1 MTASIDVDDV
11 AGSLNFNA
19 LEDVVGALSVSGSDS
34 LTSFSAN
41 ALRSISGDVFLSSMD
56 TIDSLRFPSLVSIGG
71 TLDVTLE
78 FLDELEFASLVDV
91 DRVLIE
97 NNIRLTRL
105 VFSSLA
111 QVGSGDVGDT
121 FTLRNSASALAAGD
135 TFRVL
140 MPATPAIVDGTIV
153 ITDNRRITAE
163 AALAVAAKLD
173 NSASG
178 FAAPTVTN
186 NRP

>member
-1 MTASIDVDDV
+1 MD
-11 AGSLNFNA
+11 A
-19 LEDVVGALSVSGSDS
+19 L
-34 LTSFSAN
+34 
-41 ALRSISGDVFLSSMD
+41 D
-56 TIDSLRFPSLVSIGG
+56 TLRFPSLVLVGG
-71 TLDVTLE
+71 TIDVTLDL
-78 FLDELEFASLVDV
+78 LDTLELPVLEEV
-91 DRVLIE
+91 DRVLLE
-97 NNIRLTRL
+97 NNFRLTL
-105 VFSSLA
+105 LDLSSLA

-121 FTLRNSASALAAGD
+121 FTLDGSAPLSPAGD

-140 MPATPAIVDGTIV
+140 MPATPAIVDGTII

-173 NSASG
+173 NTASG